1 MGRGGGSR
9 EVRGG
14 DAAEAAETRQIA
26 TSGEYIT
33 AALSPR
39 VPPRILCLLFAPLTV
54 LIIVRRTD
62 GYTGAGSGLLNTLL
76 MPCPTTPDL

>member
-1 MGRGGGSR
+1 MRA
-9 EVRGG
+9 G

-33 AALSPR
+33 AALSAR

-54 LIIVRRTD
+54 LATVRRTD
-62 GYTGAGSGLLNTLL
+62 GSWT
-76 MPCPTTPDL
+76 